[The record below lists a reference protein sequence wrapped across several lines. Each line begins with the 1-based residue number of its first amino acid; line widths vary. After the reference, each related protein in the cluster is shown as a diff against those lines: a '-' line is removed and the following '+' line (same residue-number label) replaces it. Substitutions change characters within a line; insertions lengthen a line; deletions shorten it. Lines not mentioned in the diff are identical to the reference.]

1 MRDPPVGPD
10 MPRWACGLEGCD
22 AAFDAVEDAIV
33 HQTTAHERHQCR
45 VCGTVVPDGYFAIRH
60 AFDEHTRA
68 EFVRAYDADSD
79 DVRERESIKAE
90 IEETADLDSVV
101 ERIDGTV

>member
-1 MRDPPVGPD
+1 MSP
-10 MPRWACGLEGCD
+10 WACGIDGCD

-33 HQTTAHERHQCR
+33 HQASAHDRHQCK
-45 VCGTVVPDGYFAIRH
+45 VCGTEVPDGYFAIQH

-79 DVRERESIKAE
+79 DVREREDVKDDIEAE
-90 IEETADLDSVV
+90 ADIDAVV
-101 ERIDGTV
+101 DRLNQAP